1 MKRRSHSEAGFTVF
15 EMAISLALL
24 LLGLLLAAQI
34 LEETAQ
40 LFTETSGE
48 ALDTPVPLVIARIRA
63 DIQGSTG
70 AFPVTGG
77 DGLLVSV
84 VLQRQGY
91 QIVYR
96 KLGEDLYRMVIPGDG
111 SPPGKPE
118 VLWKNVTGWGCRV
131 LKGNLVDFAVTYRR
145 RTTPHSPLPTLPGL
159 RGPVKEDLTQ
169 RMYLLPR
176 GRGLGDRW

>member
-1 MKRRSHSEAGFTVF
+1 MRRPSRGEAGFTVL

-24 LLGLLLAAQI
+24 LLCLLLAAQV

-40 LFTETSGE
+40 LFAETAGE

-63 DIQGSTG
+63 DVQGS
-70 AFPVTGG
+70 AVVVPIADE
-77 DGLLVSV
+77 DGLLSSV
-84 VLQRQGY
+84 VIHRQGY

-96 KLGEDLYRMVIPGDG
+96 KLGEDLYRTVIGGG

-118 VLWKNVTGWGCRV
+118 VLWRGVTGWGCRV
-131 LKGNLVDFAVTYRR
+131 LDSNLVDLAVTYRR
-145 RTTPHSPLPTLPGL
+145 RTTPHSPLPTLPGQ
-159 RGPVKEDLTQ
+159 RGPLREELTQ

-176 GRGLGDRW
+176 GGGLGNRW